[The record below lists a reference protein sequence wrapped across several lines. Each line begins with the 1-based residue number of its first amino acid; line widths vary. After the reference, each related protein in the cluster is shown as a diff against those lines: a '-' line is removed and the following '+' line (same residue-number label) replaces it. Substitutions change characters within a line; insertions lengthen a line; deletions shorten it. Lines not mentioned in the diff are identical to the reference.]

1 MNKYF
6 INNRLQMNVKKTIVM
21 IISKNKEEKED
32 KIEVNGEVIK
42 HNRTIKILGTTMNE
56 NLDWNS
62 HLNEGNSSLI
72 SQLKQRLNSL
82 KIIAKIVSQKFARQL
97 ANAIL
102 ISKLNY
108 NIGVWGNTSNTNTQ
122 ILQIQ

>member
-1 MNKYF
+1 M
-6 INNRLQMNVKKTIVM
+6 RKTLVM
-21 IISKNKEEKED
+21 IISKNKEEKEEQ
-32 KIEVNGEVIK
+32 ININGEIIEHK
-42 HNRTIKILGTTMNE
+42 KKIKILGTTINE

-62 HLNEGNSSLI
+62 HLNEGPSSLI

-82 KIIAKIVSQKFARQL
+82 KIIVKMISQKFARQL

-108 NIGVWGNTSNTNTQ
+108 NIGVWR
-122 ILQIQ
+122 IKMV